1 MKCNPLIGKK
11 AFQDWKKEECINRL
25 NDLLAFYNE
34 QKQVYPSSF
43 PGLNEAQRESFRKQ
57 IGGSFDPSQN
67 IFSDVDVPCFQ
78 NAYDEI
84 LQCMS
89 KLGMKEAEKKKFG
102 RKRIRPGA
110 AKPILNPL
118 AQRSSVLEKPGRE
131 KEYDAFLEKKVLPKI
146 KEKIEGKGKQE
157 PWENRPEWKNVD
169 PKWWTYF
176 ADLLSNP
183 QERKKLVDIWL
194 DEFPLEMDD
203 FLVEWG
209 PNLETL
215 YELSQPAREGR
226 TPKLAR
232 FEKGKIKEKEETK
245 PRYEPQELKKKSK
258 SLMQKAIKELERA
271 EQKERLQR
279 LEKGEGYESPPP
291 VSKGLRSL
299 RDIERQEELNFLTRL
314 EGTAH
319 EEKILERQKKK
330 YLDWQNRLYRLEEE
344 QKKKIRQLELL
355 AETKKFLPPKSI
367 ERTQVATEIKR
378 EKDVLGGI
386 QKDRK
391 EVEKQ
396 LDRLRPL
403 AEAESLASY
412 IRKSGEE
419 SRQEKEL
426 LRQEREA
433 NFKRQLERF
442 QKK

>member
-1 MKCNPLIGKK
+1 M
-11 AFQDWKKEECINRL
+11 
-25 NDLLAFYNE
+25 
-34 QKQVYPSSF
+34 
-43 PGLNEAQRESFRKQ
+43 
-57 IGGSFDPSQN
+57 
-67 IFSDVDVPCFQ
+67 
-78 NAYDEI
+78 
-84 LQCMS
+84 
-89 KLGMKEAEKKKFG
+89 
-102 RKRIRPGA
+102 
-110 AKPILNPL
+110 
-118 AQRSSVLEKPGRE
+118 
-131 KEYDAFLEKKVLPKI
+131 
-146 KEKIEGKGKQE
+146 
-157 PWENRPEWKNVD
+157 
-169 PKWWTYF
+169 
-176 ADLLSNP
+176 
-183 QERKKLVDIWL
+183 
-194 DEFPLEMDD
+194 
-203 FLVEWG
+203 
-209 PNLETL
+209 
-215 YELSQPAREGR
+215 
-226 TPKLAR
+226 
-232 FEKGKIKEKEETK
+232 
-245 PRYEPQELKKKSK
+245 
-258 SLMQKAIKELERA
+258 
-271 EQKERLQR
+271 
-279 LEKGEGYESPPP
+279 
-291 VSKGLRSL
+291 
-299 RDIERQEELNFLTRL
+299 TRL